1 MKHFIKKGFKP
12 IDSLN
17 SPDDNHR
24 WTMKQ
29 KLLLGLSPGEYFQQ
43 FRRNPFNWL
52 LLLIFAVGLPIIV
65 YRYFTGLGGVL
76 HGSYDYPWGLFLG
89 FGLFGMVPLSASGF
103 LLGTAV
109 ELFGQT
115 KFKPILKLALLNGL
129 LGYFFAVVFLLVD
142 LGCPWRLYYPM
153 FVSWGTAAVLFL
165 VGWHVATY
173 LSVQI
178 LEVSEAFFE
187 WVNWPNAKKY
197 IHSGTIGLT
206 VAGIILSTL
215 HQGALGTLLT
225 YAPGKVHPLW
235 YSQEFMWIF
244 YLCSSVFAGICMVMS
259 VSTIVVK
266 TMAWRCS
273 REFLD
278 NIDSITIGLAK
289 GATMALVT
297 YLVIK
302 LVGITHDNE
311 WSYLATGWGKWFMLE
326 IFLGVVLPIILF
338 CIAIRKN
345 SVGLARFTA
354 FLTVFCLIL
363 NRLNTALI
371 SFNWNLYQ
379 EIPHPLETLISIT
392 IFFLFITVYR
402 FILYRLPIL
411 YSWKTVP
418 AKELVS
424 VPVPDLDDPDS
435 AQPEHQFAKEMPS

>member
-1 MKHFIKKGFKP
+1 MKRLIENGFRP

-17 SPDDNHR
+17 DPNDGHQWSI
-24 WTMKQ
+24 KQ
-29 KLLLGLSPGEYFQQ
+29 KLLLGLSPGEYFKQL
-43 FRRNPFNWL
+43 RGNPFNWL
-52 LLLIFAVGLPIIV
+52 LFLIFAVGFPVIV
-65 YRYFTGLGGVL
+65 YRYATGLAGVL
-76 HGSYDYPWGLFLG
+76 HGSHDYPWGLFLG

-109 ELFGQT
+109 ELLGQH

-173 LSVQI
+173 LTVQI
-178 LEVSEAFFE
+178 MEVAESLFE
-187 WVNWPNAKKY
+187 WLNWTGAKQF
-197 IHSGTIGLT
+197 IHNGAIGLT

-235 YSQEFMWIF
+235 YSQDFMWIF
-244 YLCSSVFAGICMVMS
+244 YLCSSIFAGLCMVIS

-266 TMAWRCS
+266 TMAWRCG

-278 NIDSITIGLAK
+278 NLDVITIGLAK
-289 GATMALVT
+289 GATMALAT

-302 LVGITHDNE
+302 IIGVTHDNN
-311 WSYLATGWGKWFMLE
+311 WSYLATGWGKWYMLE
-326 IFLGVVLPIILF
+326 IFLGVIVPITLF
-338 CIAIRKN
+338 CVAIRQN
-345 SVGLARFTA
+345 SVGLVRFTA
-354 FLTVFCLIL
+354 FLTVFGLIL

-379 EIPHPLETLISIT
+379 EIPHPLETIISVT

-411 YSWKTVP
+411 YSWKN
-418 AKELVS
+418 E
-424 VPVPDLDDPDS
+424 
-435 AQPEHQFAKEMPS
+435 PEK

>member
-1 MKHFIKKGFKP
+1 
-12 IDSLN
+12 
-17 SPDDNHR
+17 
-24 WTMKQ
+24 
-29 KLLLGLSPGEYFQQ
+29 
-43 FRRNPFNWL
+43 
-52 LLLIFAVGLPIIV
+52 
-65 YRYFTGLGGVL
+65 
-76 HGSYDYPWGLFLG
+76 
-89 FGLFGMVPLSASGF
+89 
-103 LLGTAV
+103 
-109 ELFGQT
+109 
-115 KFKPILKLALLNGL
+115 
-129 LGYFFAVVFLLVD
+129 
-142 LGCPWRLYYPM
+142 
-153 FVSWGTAAVLFL
+153 
-165 VGWHVATY
+165 
-173 LSVQI
+173 
-178 LEVSEAFFE
+178 
-187 WVNWPNAKKY
+187 
-197 IHSGTIGLT
+197 
-206 VAGIILSTL
+206 
-215 HQGALGTLLT
+215 
-225 YAPGKVHPLW
+225 
-235 YSQEFMWIF
+235 MWIF

-259 VSTIVVK
+259 VSAIVVK

-297 YLVIK
+297 YFVIK

-411 YSWKTVP
+411 YSWKT
-418 AKELVS
+418 E
-424 VPVPDLDDPDS
+424 
-435 AQPEHQFAKEMPS
+435 PEK